1 MTPEHAPS
9 PEHAQ
14 GMSRLNPAAL
24 GVADAARVLSRIGGK
39 PVTEEM
45 LRADIDAGAPTN
57 ADGSINLVHYAAWL
71 VKEMNSPGGGGGD

>member
-57 ADGSINLVHYAAWL
+57 ANGTINLVHYAAWL
-71 VKEMNSPGGGGGD
+71 VKEMSAGGD

>member
-39 PVTEEM
+39 PVTEKM

-57 ADGSINLVHYAAWL
+57 ANGTINLVHYAAWL
-71 VKEMNSPGGGGGD
+71 VKEMSVGGAGGD

>member
-9 PEHAQ
+9 SGPGQ
-14 GMSRLNPAAL
+14 GTSRLSPAAL
-24 GVADAARVLSRIGGK
+24 GVADAARVLTRMGGK

-57 ADGSINLVHYAAWL
+57 SNGTINLVHYAAWL
-71 VKEMNSPGGGGGD
+71 VKEMSVGGAGGD

>member
-39 PVTEEM
+39 PVTDDK

-57 ADGSINLVHYAAWL
+57 ANGTINLVHYAAWL
-71 VKEMNSPGGGGGD
+71 VKEMTVGGGGGD

>member
-39 PVTEEM
+39 PVTDAM

-57 ADGSINLVHYAAWL
+57 ANGTINLVHYAAWL
-71 VKEMNSPGGGGGD
+71 VKEMSAGGD

>member
-9 PEHAQ
+9 SEHAQ

-24 GVADAARVLSRIGGK
+24 GVADAARVLTRMGGK

-57 ADGSINLVHYAAWL
+57 ANGTINLVHYAAWL
-71 VKEMNSPGGGGGD
+71 VKEMSAGGD